1 MTAAPPHPPRTLK
14 RSMRVIGA
22 TLLTLSSITPASSV
36 FVIVPGVFQQAGTG
50 AFVSMVA
57 TAIVSLF
64 VAYVYAELSSAFPIA
79 GGEYCMVGKTV
90 GTAAGFATLS
100 LTALGNMLAPAVF
113 ALGAAEYIS
122 AVVPGLDPTA
132 VGIAIIVITT
142 LLGVLHIRTNAWLT
156 GTFLALEVLALVVLA
171 ILGFMHVQRPLSALV
186 LHPVE
191 LMGGTL
197 HDTPL
202 AMIGLSAATA
212 IFAYNGYGSAIYF
225 AEEMHE
231 APRLVARTIM
241 LTLVLAVATEIIP
254 VTAVLMGAPDM
265 KGLLASPSP
274 FSYFVETMGGH
285 MLSVA
290 ISLSIAL
297 AIFNAVL
304 ATVMQNGRFFYSTGR
319 DETWHGYINEAFV
332 RTHPRFNSPW
342 IATLASGATA
352 IVACFI
358 GMERLLVLTGT
369 GIVFVYGAL
378 CVSALVGRWT
388 GSSNHAAYR
397 MPLFPFVP
405 ILGVASLAFVVFTSW
420 FDPINGRPS
429 LIINAVLIIAALVYY
444 RFVLLRRGAWVL
456 RGPDDGAAHHEA
468 AEPVLP
474 E

>member
-1 MTAAPPHPPRTLK
+1 MTAAASIPPRTLK
-14 RSMRVIGA
+14 RSMRVVGV

-90 GTAAGFATLS
+90 GTAAGFATLL
-100 LTALGNMLAPAVF
+100 LTAVGNMLAPAVF
-113 ALGAAEYIS
+113 ALGAADYIS
-122 AVVPGLDPTA
+122 AVVPGLDATA
-132 VGIAIIVITT
+132 VGIAIIIVTT
-142 LLGVLHIRTNAWLT
+142 LLGVLHIRTNAWVT

-171 ILGFMHVQRPLSALV
+171 ILGFMHVQRPLSSLV
-186 LHPVE
+186 FHPVE
-191 LMGGTL
+191 LSGGAL
-197 HDTPL
+197 HTTPL

-265 KGLLASPSP
+265 KMLLASQSP
-274 FSYFVETMGGH
+274 FSYFVETLGGRT
-285 MLSVA
+285 LGIA
-290 ISLSIAL
+290 ISLSVAL

-319 DETWHGYINEAFV
+319 DETWHGIINEAFV

-352 IVACFI
+352 IAACFI

-369 GIVFVYGAL
+369 GIVFVYGTL
-378 CVSALVGRWT
+378 CIGALVGRWR

-397 MPLFPFVP
+397 MPLFPLVP
-405 ILGVASLAFVVFTSW
+405 ILGVASLGFIVYASW
-420 FDPINGRPS
+420 FDPKNGRPS
-429 LIINAVLIIAALVYY
+429 LIANVAVIILSLIYY
-444 RFVLLRRGAWVL
+444 RFVLVRRGAWVL
-456 RGPDDGAAHHEA
+456 RGPADEFVHPHT
-468 AEPVLP
+468 AEVALP
-474 E
+474 D